1 MSQIDILANDST
13 FDKIRHEDE
22 RGEHWSA
29 RELMPVM
36 GYGADWRNFAEAVS
50 RAAAACRNAG
60 YDPADHIGDANK
72 MVRIGSGAQRSVPD
86 FRLTRFG
93 AYLVAMNGDPRK
105 SEIAAAQTYF
115 AVKTRQAEV
124 APAAPA
130 LPDMTTPAGRVQV
143 AEMLLAG
150 AKREVELT
158 AAVADRDARLAIA
171 APKAEYVDG
180 FVNPDDDMS
189 LIRVFAA
196 QLGVGEKALRAWL
209 VDRKVVYRR
218 TVGQRWSNTQG
229 RLVPE
234 YEWLAYAGYQSWFKP
249 VDQPN
254 APRLHNGQ
262 TATTLYV
269 TPPGKVA
276 IRRLLMKHP
285 LVDGE
290 AA

>member
-1 MSQIDILANDST
+1 MNQIDMLTNDSM
-13 FDKIRHEDE
+13 FEAIRHEDE
-22 RGEHWSA
+22 HGEHWSA

-36 GYGADWRNFAEAVS
+36 GYGADWRNFVAAIERAMVAAGNTGVDPHGVFVAVTE
-50 RAAAACRNAG
+50 N
-60 YDPADHIGDANK
+60 PGDK
-72 MVRIGSGAQRSVPD
+72 GGRPRTD
-86 FRLTRFG
+86 YRLTRYA

-105 SEIAAAQTYF
+105 PEIAAAQSYF

-124 APAAPA
+124 REELDELEVARRYVRAIEEKRAALA
-130 LPDMTTPAGRVQV
+130 R
-143 AEMLLAG
+143 AE
-150 AKREVELT
+150 
-158 AAVADRDARLAIA
+158 AAEGQLAIA

-180 FVNPDDDMS
+180 FVNPDDDTS

-196 QLGVGEKALRAWL
+196 QLGVKEKALRAWL
-209 VDRKVVYRR
+209 VDRKIVYRR

-234 YEWLAYAGYQSWFKP
+234 YEWLAYAGHQDWFKP

-269 TPPGKVA
+269 TPVGKVA
-276 IRRLLMKHP
+276 IRRLLMRHP
-285 LVDGE
+285 IEGE